1 MNDNL
6 DIQHLFGEVSDYLII
21 PAGKP
26 SMNLMH
32 LIRRELRPD
41 LQLLQH
47 KAEKSMD
54 SAIGRLRQMRI
65 GASHKVIRLAVHPTE
80 KSIASSN
87 YLICFEEYPIQ
98 NDNFPQTKDNAA
110 ELDADTKLNIRE
122 LEDELIMTRER
133 LQTVIE
139 ELETS
144 NEELQALN
152 EEVQSSN

>member
-1 MNDNL
+1 LPHLNQESGLSSSKKNNTEQKLLEFAIRKYIPPSILVNDNL

-65 GASHKVIRLAVHPTE
+65 GTFHKAIRLAVHPTE
-80 KSIASSN
+80 KSITSSN
-87 YLICFEEYPIQ
+87 YLICFE
-98 NDNFPQTKDNAA
+98 
-110 ELDADTKLNIRE
+110 
-122 LEDELIMTRER
+122 
-133 LQTVIE
+133 
-139 ELETS
+139 
-144 NEELQALN
+144 
-152 EEVQSSN
+152 